1 MTAPDRM
8 DDRPVDFAVHSMPQ
22 AHELAQQPER
32 IRSGRIKMLLVLAAC
47 AAPVIASYFTYYVV
61 RPAARTNFGVLVEP
75 QRPLPELTAQGLD
88 GKPVPMASLRGQW
101 LVMSVAH
108 AGCDATCESTL
119 FLQRQLRAGLGKDKD
134 RVDWVW
140 LIDDDAPVP
149 AAMLP
154 RLESSTTLRI
164 SAQSAAQWL
173 GDGAAGPL
181 SGAIYLVDPLGNY
194 MMRFPA
200 LDLQPDST
208 QEAKL
213 LHAKKVKRDVE
224 RLLRASASWD
234 KAGR

>member
-32 IRSGRIKMLLVLAAC
+32 IRSGRIKMLLVLAVC

-75 QRPLPELTAQGLD
+75 QRPLPDFAAQALD
-88 GKPVPMASLRGQW
+88 GKAVPMASLRGQW
-101 LVMSVAH
+101 LIMSVAH
-108 AGCDATCESTL
+108 AACDATCESTL

-134 RVDWVW
+134 RVEWVW

-154 RLESSTTLRI
+154 RLEGSTTLRI
-164 SAQSAAQWL
+164 PAQSAAQWL

-181 SGAIYLVDPLGNY
+181 YGAIYLVDPLGNF

-200 LDLQPDST
+200 PGLEPGSAQD
-208 QEAKL
+208 AKL
-213 LHAKKVKRDVE
+213 QYAKKVKRDVE

-234 KAGR
+234 TAGR

>member
-1 MTAPDRM
+1 MTPPDRI

-32 IRSGRIKMLLVLAAC
+32 IRSGRIKMLLVLAVC
-47 AAPVIASYFTYYVV
+47 AAPVLGSYFTYYVL
-61 RPAARTNFGVLVEP
+61 RPAGRTNFGVLVEP
-75 QRPLPELTAQGLD
+75 QRPLPELAAQSLD
-88 GKPVPMASLRGQW
+88 GKPVEMASLRGQW

-108 AGCDATCESTL
+108 AGCDASCESTL
-119 FLQRQLRAGLGKDKD
+119 FLQRQLRAGLGKDKE

-154 RLESSTTLRI
+154 RLEGSTTLRI
-164 SAQSAAQWL
+164 PAQSAAQWL

-181 SGAIYLVDPLGNY
+181 YGAIYLVDPLGNY
-194 MMRFPA
+194 MMRFPT

-234 KAGR
+234 TAGR

>member
-1 MTAPDRM
+1 
-8 DDRPVDFAVHSMPQ
+8 
-22 AHELAQQPER
+22 LAQQPER

-75 QRPLPELTAQGLD
+75 QRPLPELAAQGLD

-108 AGCDATCESTL
+108 AACDARCESTL
-119 FLQRQLRAGLGKDKD
+119 FLQRQLRAGLGKDKE

-154 RLESSTTLRI
+154 RLEGSTTLRI
-164 SAQSAAQWL
+164 PAQSAAQWL
-173 GDGAAGPL
+173 GDGAAAPL
-181 SGAIYLVDPLGNY
+181 YGVIYLVDPLGNY
-194 MMRFPA
+194 MMRFPSP
-200 LDLQPDST
+200 DPETDST
-208 QEAKL
+208 QDAKL

-234 KAGR
+234 KTGR

>member
-1 MTAPDRM
+1 M

-32 IRSGRIKMLLVLAAC
+32 IRSGRIKMLLVLAVC

-75 QRPLPELTAQGLD
+75 QRPLPELVAQDLD

-108 AGCDATCESTL
+108 AACDASCEATL

-149 AAMLP
+149 PAMLP

-164 SAQSAAQWL
+164 PAQSAAQWL

-234 KAGR
+234 TAGR

>member
-1 MTAPDRM
+1 MTAPDQM
-8 DDRPVDFAVHSMPQ
+8 EDRPVDLAVHSMPQ
-22 AHELAQQPER
+22 AHGFAQQPSR
-32 IRSGRIKMLLVLAAC
+32 TRSGRLKMLLVLAVC
-47 AAPVIASYFTYYVV
+47 AAPVIASYFTFYVL
-61 RPAARTNFGVLVEP
+61 RPAGRTNFGVLVQP
-75 QRPLPELTAQGLD
+75 QRPLPELVAQSLD
-88 GKPVPMASLRGQW
+88 GKPVEMASLRGQW

-108 AGCDATCESTL
+108 AACDATCEATL

-154 RLESSTTLRI
+154 RLEGSTTLRI

-173 GDGAAGPL
+173 GDGAEQPL
-181 SGAIYLVDPLGNY
+181 YGAIYLVDPLGNY

-200 LDLQPDST
+200 PGLEPGSA

-213 LHAKKVKRDVE
+213 QYAKKVKRDVE

-234 KAGR
+234 TAGR

>member
-22 AHELAQQPER
+22 PQDWAQQPAR
-32 IRSGRIKMLLVLAAC
+32 IRSGRIKMLLVLAVC

-61 RPAARTNFGVLVEP
+61 RPAGRTNFGVLVEP
-75 QRPLPELTAQGLD
+75 QRPLPALAAQDLD
-88 GKPVPMASLRGQW
+88 GKPVQVDSLRGQW
-101 LVMSVAH
+101 LLVSVAH
-108 AGCDATCESTL
+108 AACDAACEATL

-149 AAMLP
+149 QAMLP
-154 RLESSTTLRI
+154 RLEGATALRVP
-164 SAQSAAQWL
+164 AQAAAQWL
-173 GDGAAGPL
+173 GGGAAEPL
-181 SGAIYLVDPLGNY
+181 HGAIYLVDPLGNY

-200 LDLQPDST
+200 PGLEPGSA

-213 LHAKKVKRDVE
+213 QYAKKVKRDVE

-234 KAGR
+234 TAGR

>member
-47 AAPVIASYFTYYVV
+47 AAPVIASYFTFYVV
-61 RPAARTNFGVLVEP
+61 RPAGRTNFGVLVEP
-75 QRPLPELTAQGLD
+75 QRPLPELVAQDLD

-108 AGCDATCESTL
+108 AGCDARCESTL
-119 FLQRQLRAGLGKDKD
+119 FLQRQLRAGLGKDKE

-154 RLESSTTLRI
+154 RLEGSTTVRI
-164 SAQSAAQWL
+164 PAQSAAQWL
-173 GDGAAGPL
+173 GDGTAAPL
-181 SGAIYLVDPLGNY
+181 YGVVYLVDPLGNY

-200 LDLQPDST
+200 PDLETDST
-208 QEAKL
+208 QDAKL

-234 KAGR
+234 KTGR

>member
-1 MTAPDRM
+1 M

-32 IRSGRIKMLLVLAAC
+32 IRSGRIKMLLVLAMC
-47 AAPVIASYFTYYVV
+47 AAPVIASYFTFYVV
-61 RPAARTNFGVLVEP
+61 RPAGRTNFGVLVEP
-75 QRPLPELTAQGLD
+75 QRPLPELVAQDLD

-108 AGCDATCESTL
+108 AACDARCESTL

-140 LIDDDAPVP
+140 LIDDAAAVP

-154 RLESSTTLRI
+154 RLEGSTTVRI
-164 SAQSAAQWL
+164 PAQSAAQWL
-173 GDGAAGPL
+173 GDGTAAPL
-181 SGAIYLVDPLGNY
+181 YGVIYLVDPLGNY

-200 LDLQPDST
+200 PDLETDST
-208 QEAKL
+208 QDAKL

-234 KAGR
+234 KTGR

>member
-75 QRPLPELTAQGLD
+75 QRPLPELAAQGLD

>member
-1 MTAPDRM
+1 
-8 DDRPVDFAVHSMPQ
+8 
-22 AHELAQQPER
+22 
-32 IRSGRIKMLLVLAAC
+32 
-47 AAPVIASYFTYYVV
+47 
-61 RPAARTNFGVLVEP
+61 
-75 QRPLPELTAQGLD
+75 
-88 GKPVPMASLRGQW
+88 MASLRGQW

-119 FLQRQLRAGLGKDKD
+119 FLQRQLRAGLGKDKE

-154 RLESSTTLRI
+154 RLEGSTTLRI

-181 SGAIYLVDPLGNY
+181 YGSVYLVDPLGNY
-194 MMRFPA
+194 MMRFPT
-200 LDLQPDST
+200 LDLQADST

-234 KAGR
+234 KTGR

>member
-1 MTAPDRM
+1 M

-75 QRPLPELTAQGLD
+75 QRPLPELAAQGLD

-119 FLQRQLRAGLGKDKD
+119 FLQRQLRAGLGKDKE

-149 AAMLP
+149 AAMVP
-154 RLESSTTLRI
+154 RLEGSTTLRI

-194 MMRFPA
+194 MMRFPT
-200 LDLQPDST
+200 LDLQADST

>member
-1 MTAPDRM
+1 
-8 DDRPVDFAVHSMPQ
+8 
-22 AHELAQQPER
+22 
-32 IRSGRIKMLLVLAAC
+32 
-47 AAPVIASYFTYYVV
+47 VV
-61 RPAARTNFGVLVEP
+61 RPAGRTNFGVLVEP
-75 QRPLPELTAQGLD
+75 QRPLPELVAQDLG

-154 RLESSTTLRI
+154 RLEGSTTLRI
-164 SAQSAAQWL
+164 PAQSAAQWL
-173 GDGAAGPL
+173 GDGTAAPL
-181 SGAIYLVDPLGNY
+181 YGVVYLVDPLGNY

-200 LDLQPDST
+200 PDLETDST
-208 QEAKL
+208 QDAKL

-234 KAGR
+234 KTGR

>member
-1 MTAPDRM
+1 M

-32 IRSGRIKMLLVLAAC
+32 IRSGRIKMLLVLVAC

-75 QRPLPELTAQGLD
+75 QRPLPELAAQGLD

-119 FLQRQLRAGLGKDKD
+119 FLQRQLRAGLGKDKE

-154 RLESSTTLRI
+154 RLEGSTTLRI

-181 SGAIYLVDPLGNY
+181 YGAIYLVDPLGNY
-194 MMRFPA
+194 MMRFPT
-200 LDLQPDST
+200 LDLQADST

>member
-75 QRPLPELTAQGLD
+75 QRPLPELAAQGLD

-119 FLQRQLRAGLGKDKD
+119 FLQRQLRAGLGKDKE

-154 RLESSTTLRI
+154 RLEGSTTLRI

-194 MMRFPA
+194 MMRFPT
-200 LDLQPDST
+200 LDLQADST

>member
-47 AAPVIASYFTYYVV
+47 AAPVIASYFTFYVV
-61 RPAARTNFGVLVEP
+61 RPEGRTNFGVLVEP
-75 QRPLPELTAQGLD
+75 QRPLPELVAQDLD

-108 AGCDATCESTL
+108 AGCDARCESTL
-119 FLQRQLRAGLGKDKD
+119 FLQRQLRAGLGKDKE

-154 RLESSTTLRI
+154 RLEGSTTVRI
-164 SAQSAAQWL
+164 PAQSAAQWL
-173 GDGAAGPL
+173 GDGTAAPL
-181 SGAIYLVDPLGNY
+181 YGVVYLVDPLGNY

-200 LDLQPDST
+200 PDLETDST
-208 QEAKL
+208 QDAKL

-234 KAGR
+234 KTGR

>member
-32 IRSGRIKMLLVLAAC
+32 IRSGRIKMLLVLAVC

-75 QRPLPELTAQGLD
+75 QRPLPELVAQDLD

-108 AGCDATCESTL
+108 AACDASCEATL

-134 RVDWVW
+134 RVEWVW

-149 AAMLP
+149 PAMLP
-154 RLESSTTLRI
+154 RLEGSTTLRI
-164 SAQSAAQWL
+164 PAQSAVQWL

-181 SGAIYLVDPLGNY
+181 SGAVYLVDPLGNY

-234 KAGR
+234 TAGR

>member
-1 MTAPDRM
+1 M

-75 QRPLPELTAQGLD
+75 QRPLPELAAQGLD

-108 AGCDATCESTL
+108 AGCDVTCESTL
-119 FLQRQLRAGLGKDKD
+119 FLQRQLRAGLGKDKE

-154 RLESSTTLRI
+154 RLEGSTTLRI

-194 MMRFPA
+194 MMRFPT
-200 LDLQPDST
+200 LDLQADST

>member
-32 IRSGRIKMLLVLAAC
+32 IRSGRIKMLLVLAVC

-75 QRPLPELTAQGLD
+75 QRPLPELVAQDLD

-101 LVMSVAH
+101 LVMSVAS
-108 AGCDATCESTL
+108 CEATL

-149 AAMLP
+149 PAMLP
-154 RLESSTTLRI
+154 RLEGSTTLRI
-164 SAQSAAQWL
+164 PAQSAAQWL

-200 LDLQPDST
+200 LDLQSDST

-234 KAGR
+234 TAGR

>member
-8 DDRPVDFAVHSMPQ
+8 DDRPVDLAVHSMPQ
-22 AHELAQQPER
+22 AHELAQQPAR
-32 IRSGRIKMLLVLAAC
+32 IRSGRIKMLLVLAVC
-47 AAPVIASYFTYYVV
+47 AAPVIASYFTFYVV
-61 RPAARTNFGVLVEP
+61 RPAGRTNFGVLVEP
-75 QRPLPELTAQGLD
+75 QRPLPELVAQDLD

-108 AGCDATCESTL
+108 AACDARCESTL

-149 AAMLP
+149 PAILP
-154 RLESSTTLRI
+154 RLDGSTTLRI
-164 SAQSAAQWL
+164 PAHAAAQWL
-173 GDGAAGPL
+173 GDGTAAPL
-181 SGAIYLVDPLGNY
+181 YGVVYLVDPLGNY

-200 LDLQPDST
+200 PDPETDST
-208 QEAKL
+208 QDAKL

-234 KAGR
+234 TAGR

>member
-8 DDRPVDFAVHSMPQ
+8 DDRPVDLAVHSMPQ
-22 AHELAQQPER
+22 AHELAQQSAR
-32 IRSGRIKMLLVLAAC
+32 IRSGRVKMLLVLAMC
-47 AAPVIASYFTYYVV
+47 AAPVIASYFTFYVV
-61 RPAARTNFGVLVEP
+61 RPAGRTNFGVLVEP
-75 QRPLPELTAQGLD
+75 QRPLPELVAQDLD

-108 AGCDATCESTL
+108 AACDARCESTL

-154 RLESSTTLRI
+154 RLEGSTTVRI
-164 SAQSAAQWL
+164 PAQSAAQWL
-173 GDGAAGPL
+173 GDGTAAPL
-181 SGAIYLVDPLGNY
+181 YGVIYLVDPLGNY

-200 LDLQPDST
+200 PDLETDGT
-208 QEAKL
+208 QDAKL

-234 KAGR
+234 KVGR

>member
-32 IRSGRIKMLLVLAAC
+32 IRSGRIKMLLVLAVC

-75 QRPLPELTAQGLD
+75 QRPLPELVAQDLD

-108 AGCDATCESTL
+108 AACDASCEATL

-149 AAMLP
+149 PAMLP

-164 SAQSAAQWL
+164 PAQSAAQWL

-234 KAGR
+234 TAGR

>member
-1 MTAPDRM
+1 MTPPDRM
-8 DDRPVDFAVHSMPQ
+8 DDRPVDFAVHSQP
-22 AHELAQQPER
+22 QPEDWGQQVER
-32 IRSGRIKMLLVLAAC
+32 TRSGRLKMLLVLAVC
-47 AAPVIASYFTYYVV
+47 AAPVIASYFTFYVV
-61 RPAARTNFGVLVEP
+61 RPAGRTNFGVLVQP
-75 QRPLPELTAQGLD
+75 QRPLPELAAQGLD
-88 GKPVPMASLRGQW
+88 GKPVEMASLRGQW

-108 AGCDATCESTL
+108 AACDATCEATL

-140 LIDDDAPVP
+140 LINDDAPVP

-154 RLESSTTLRI
+154 RLEGATTLRI
-164 SAQSAAQWL
+164 PAQSATNWL
-173 GDGAAGPL
+173 GDGADGPL

-200 LDLQPDST
+200 PDLESDSS

-213 LHAKKVKRDVE
+213 KHAKKVKRDVE

>member
-32 IRSGRIKMLLVLAAC
+32 IRSGRIKMLLVLAMC
-47 AAPVIASYFTYYVV
+47 AAPVIASYFTFYVV
-61 RPAARTNFGVLVEP
+61 RPAGRTNFGVLVEP
-75 QRPLPELTAQGLD
+75 QRTLPELVAQDLH

-108 AGCDATCESTL
+108 AACDARCESTL

-154 RLESSTTLRI
+154 RLEGSTTVRI
-164 SAQSAAQWL
+164 PAQSAAQWL
-173 GDGAAGPL
+173 GDGTAAPL
-181 SGAIYLVDPLGNY
+181 YGVVYLVDPLGNY

-200 LDLQPDST
+200 PDLETDST
-208 QEAKL
+208 QDAKL

-234 KAGR
+234 KTGR